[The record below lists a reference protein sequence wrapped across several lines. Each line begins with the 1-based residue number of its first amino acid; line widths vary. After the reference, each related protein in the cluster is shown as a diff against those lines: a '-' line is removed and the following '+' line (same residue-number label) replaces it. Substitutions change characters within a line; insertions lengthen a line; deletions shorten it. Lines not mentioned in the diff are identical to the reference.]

1 MNFKLNKLTLLILL
15 ISTTFQI
22 QEDPS
27 KEDYDKLKDEIDKMV
42 KEAQEEED
50 QDQDTNTTIPIKPIP
65 PVEKPIDDEDDKE
78 PTVTYENLP
87 QAKILIP
94 IRRFGTSNT
103 ILDRAPCGGVVRDL
117 TNTITRKGS
126 YLNFIWEVVKPEI
139 NGKCTVKISAG
150 LENETLFETL
160 YPTNG
165 IYDKDGSFDCGRTKG
180 FENKEFKLPDNY
192 ECDGCILQWK
202 WKTNY
207 GNIYSCSDI
216 IIDGKQLDACRA
228 QCLNGGSCFNGVC
241 LCPNGFYGEFCE
253 EEGEGGAGWLT
264 YLGIVGAL
272 GAAGGLGYYL
282 WNSKGT
288 DPWSTIR
295 GNEITNNMPGSLSR
309 NQDLGDDFPGAS
321 GASGGNLQDN

>member
-1 MNFKLNKLTLLILL
+1 MKFKLKLTLLIFL

-27 KEDYDKLKDEIDKMV
+27 KEEYDKLKDEIDKMV

-50 QDQDTNTTIPIKPIP
+50 QDQDSNTTIPIKPIP

-78 PTVTYENLP
+78 PTVSYENLP
-87 QAKILIP
+87 QAKILLP

-103 ILDRAPCGGVVRDL
+103 ILDTAPCGGVVRDL

-165 IYDKDGSFDCGRTKG
+165 NFDKDGSFDCGRTKG

-228 QCLNGGSCFNGVC
+228 QCLNGGSCFNGIC
-241 LCPNGFYGEFCE
+241 LCPNGFSGEFCE
-253 EEGEGGAGWLT
+253 VEGEGGAGWLT
-264 YLGIVGAL
+264 YLGIIGAL
-272 GAAGGLGYYL
+272 GAAGAGYL
-282 WNSKGT
+282 WYNGKLTPSWIHIQK
-288 DPWSTIR
+288 
-295 GNEITNNMPGSLSR
+295 NLNNNNMPGSMSR
-309 NQDLGDDFPGAS
+309 NQDLDDAYVGAS
-321 GASGGNLQDN
+321 GIPENQ